1 MPLDPIL
8 RRRDVEAITG
18 LGRSTIYKM
27 ISDGQFPKP
36 IQLGA
41 RAVGWPESAIRAW
54 LALRGNAQP
63 DHASSD
69 PASGKTAG
77 RI

>member
-54 LALRGNAQP
+54 LTSRGNAQTGHVP
-63 DHASSD
+63 TD
-69 PASGKTAG
+69 PTSGNAAG
-77 RI
+77 RS